1 MPTLADRVKILVD
14 WWPLVVL
21 LQQVAVCAPGRPQAE
36 AFADCLRFLASK
48 TEVDVDDRLVEHV
61 QKLIATPEEYAG
73 SLRPVCEFST
83 VEEFWKFWTFIPRPR
98 Y

>member
-1 MPTLADRVKILVD
+1 MHSLADRVKILVD

-61 QKLIATPEEYAG
+61 QKLIATPEGGELIDYVV
-73 SLRPVCEFST
+73 SLVNRRGGV
-83 VEEFWKFWTFIPRPR
+83 
-98 Y
+98 